1 MGSWNSED
9 DCFLVAFDVWWDFS
23 HVKRLLKLQM
33 VQMLLLHLLGLYKY
47 LTMCT
52 SITKTEKKTDS
63 RVEHLH
69 VFLKGLIGDND
80 AI

>member
-1 MGSWNSED
+1 
-9 DCFLVAFDVWWDFS
+9 
-23 HVKRLLKLQM
+23 M

-63 RVEHLH
+63 PVEHLD